1 MRGPGL
7 IGVCVSVSV
16 SVAQGCGKGARV
28 CVSVARGCGKG
39 ARVCVSLAPG
49 CGEGARADWCVC
61 ICVCVY
67 VCVSGLTGVWGV
79 RVYMCC
85 ECGFQSENLTGLMG
99 GGVCIGGCVV
109 CVVCV

>member
-7 IGVCVSVSV
+7 IGVCVCLWPRGVV
-16 SVAQGCGKGARV
+16 RGPGLIGVCVCV
-28 CVSVARGCGKG
+28 CVSVAR
-39 ARVCVSLAPG
+39 G